1 MIIIATY
8 LAQLKQLTHEE
19 ALIKFEKGLN
29 LIRRLEN
36 IGQKKNSIQGPG
48 IGIDEVFSP
57 RRKETFSVTPEPH
70 GGHYTV
76 SGGLYSPFV
85 WLHVDGTLKLYGPF
99 WEKPQTQL
107 KKLASRELLSY
118 ARMAVDSVDSSGSTG
133 WELSQIPSMYKT
145 GKDVSEHPFVSY
157 SIVRKTNGVQ
167 WGPSPWGQ
175 VSLLDYSGEV
185 YGIRLNREFKGV
197 ESFTGAMSPEAGEAY
212 AARALLTLKNCD
224 QVSLL
229 KSGTKMITGNAMLG
243 GTYYTATPRV
253 RKIAA
258 ESIGVLAYEYTF
270 GNDDFSLN
278 GKHSVIHE
286 VIIDAKSGDALRIQ
300 TPMPLGA
307 PSPSKTPSIPMPT
320 GKIQLVVGGHKMGQA
335 RLKIVAN
342 PKNVHWKDTVVQLDK
357 RYLDAKWDGKSVL
370 LINNQQYSISK
381 VR

>member
-1 MIIIATY
+1 MLIIATY
-8 LAQLKQLTHEE
+8 LTQLQALTFAE
-19 ALIKFEKGLN
+19 ALIKFDKGIN
-29 LIRRLEN
+29 IVRRIEE
-36 IGQKKNSIQGPG
+36 IGQKSKPRATKSIS
-48 IGIDEVFSP
+48 IDEVFSLA
-57 RRKETFSVTPEPH
+57 RRDDFVARLTPLGDRYSV
-70 GGHYTV
+70 
-76 SGGLYSPFV
+76 SAGLRSPSLWF
-85 WLHVDGTLKLYGPF
+85 HIDGSLMLYGPGF
-99 WEKPQTQL
+99 EAPLQEQ
-107 KKLASRELLSY
+107 KKLEQPVLRDFALQALRCVNSQN
-118 ARMAVDSVDSSGSTG
+118 STG
-133 WELSQIPSMYKT
+133 WEVESIPSMYKT
-145 GKDVSEHPFVSY
+145 PEDIRNHPYVQY
-157 SIVRKTNGVQ
+157 AILRKSNGVA
-167 WGPSPWGQ
+167 WGPGPWGQ
-175 VSLLDYSGEV
+175 LSLVDFSGAV
-185 YGIRLNREFKGV
+185 LGIRMAREFKSV
-197 ESFTGAMSPEAGEAY
+197 ESFTGAISPEAGEAY

-229 KSGTKMITGNAMLG
+229 TAGKKMVTGNAMLG

-320 GKIQLVVGGHKMGQA
+320 GKIQLVVGGKKMGQA
-335 RLKIVAN
+335 RLKIM
-342 PKNVHWKDTVVQLDK
+342 PTQKNVLWKDTVVQLDK